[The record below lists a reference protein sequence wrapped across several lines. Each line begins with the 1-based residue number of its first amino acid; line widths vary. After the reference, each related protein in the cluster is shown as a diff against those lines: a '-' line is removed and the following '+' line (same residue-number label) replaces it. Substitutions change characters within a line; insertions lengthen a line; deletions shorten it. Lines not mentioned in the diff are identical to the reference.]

1 MPQSPKPTISR
12 RLAAQHEGVYLRL
25 VALTRQAEAQGQRR
39 PELGVPEP
47 VRVLAEAALFDARVF
62 HQPRPSARLLPAAA
76 PHYGALAAQLAAALA
91 ELVAFEARHSGWDDS
106 LKAFLWR
113 VAGPPLPIGRLRPKL
128 DSKTYATNRQESRD
142 LRDKLARQ
150 IQALKRSHEPDEL
163 KARAYPPRPTPS
175 ASALPRVR

>member
-1 MPQSPKPTISR
+1 MEVLKTFG
-12 RLAAQHEGVYLRL
+12 LFAA
-25 VALTRQAEAQGQRR
+25 T
-39 PELGVPEP
+39 
-47 VRVLAEAALFDARVF
+47 
-62 HQPRPSARLLPAAA
+62 
-76 PHYGALAAQLAAALA
+76 ALA

-128 DSKTYATNRQESRD
+128 DSKTNRQESRD

-150 IQALKRSHEPDEL
+150 IQALKRGHAPEEP
-163 KARAYPPRPTPS
+163 KARAYPPRPTPP